1 MPSVP
6 RSFSSRVLAVLL
18 LLVPS
23 AVRAQAADPQA
34 PGPAALRKD
43 IEALT
48 LDTGRAVVLKNVK
61 LAAGLGML
69 QLSDGILVPAS
80 PVGGKAVEMVFLG
93 KGRITLEAPDRIEAG
108 QLELFTGA
116 SRLDSEFTEAVLVI
130 GLDAAVDAMLR
141 RPAAQPGAGL
151 TATLDRAKALYQE
164 WRKRREREILGV
176 DRSLLLDGLRDP
188 SAEGYFAAWFR
199 GAEQGD
205 FLYSV
210 DPASREQ
217 VTLGRFV
224 PIDATEKE
232 KRKILREISREQR
245 KGRLIGLEM
254 DDLGQWDTWLSA
266 SIRDGKGKP
275 RPGSPAFE
283 PAKYTLDLTVDPDL
297 RLSGTARLDLVPVIP
312 GSRAVMIRT
321 SDLKVTR
328 VTDGAGADLYHQTAG
343 SELTVVLSK
352 PAAQGE
358 TVPVVVHFESHPI
371 EKSWNVYRLLDTQG
385 WYPQTGEINRAAF
398 DATFHWPKGLDLMAG
413 GRRVDGGE
421 QGGQRW
427 ERRVLERPSL
437 GYSFELGNFDVDTVK
452 SGHVEIRFAFG
463 SGSAMT
469 GRSTRDSVRKAVQ
482 DSLAYFEETFGP
494 YPFDEL
500 TVVTADRGFSQSL
513 PGFMTLSNFLLNDAG
528 MWNKMFGLED
538 RRLVIAHEMAH
549 QWWGDHVGWASY
561 RDQWMSEALASY
573 SALLYGRER
582 LKELSGVDLTEGW
595 FDAVTAQLPDG
606 SPIESVG
613 PVVLG
618 WRLVSS
624 RAADAYQPIV
634 YMKGAVVVDMLARML
649 GEDAFPKVLQQIV
662 KAAGGGM
669 ISTED
674 LFAMIGK
681 VASADLQPFA
691 DQYVYGTGLPEV
703 YYDFKFE
710 KNGAGDGWLVKGTA
724 RQHTPHRFRYKV
736 VATDT
741 GSFDV
746 VRQAAGQVDVK
757 TSALVI
763 PVTVAVVD
771 PKGGKKGL
779 YGANAAVKGN
789 LLLKGETADFE
800 IPVPYEPKKFWLDK
814 DHRVFGYFLS
824 EERHPKWFFLLQGEK
839 AVAAGELD
847 KAAALFERALAAKE
861 PPPDDGRTVY
871 YDSLK
876 WQERTLNGRIEL
888 SRARLFLDR
897 GDEAKAEESLGK
909 AGRALGD
916 DDDTL
921 QVLRARLEIRRGDF
935 EKAFRRLRKGVLGT
949 EDLDTSEA
957 YALLAIAAQKAGH
970 ADDLAKALK
979 RAKET
984 GADVAVL
991 SGLGNS

>member
-1 MPSVP
+1 VP
-6 RSFSSRVLAVLL
+6 RISSMRVLAVLL
-18 LLVPS
+18 ALTAS
-23 AVRAQAADPQA
+23 AVRAPAQA
-34 PGPAALRKD
+34 PPPDLAALRKD

-48 LDTGRAVVLKNVK
+48 LDAGRAVALKNVK

-69 QLSDGILVPAS
+69 QLSDGILFPAT
-80 PVGGKAVEMVFLG
+80 PVGGKVVEMVFVG
-93 KGRITLEAPDRIEAG
+93 KGRITLEAPDAIEAG

-116 SRLDSEFTEAVLVI
+116 SRLDTEFGEAVLVI

-141 RPAAQPGAGL
+141 KPAAQPDA
-151 TATLDRAKALYQE
+151 ATLGKAQGLYQE
-164 WRKRREREILGV
+164 WRKRREREILGIE
-176 DRSLLLDGLRDP
+176 RSLLLDGLRDP
-188 SAEGYFAAWFR
+188 GAEGYFAAWFR
-199 GAEQGD
+199 NVGGVEQGD
-205 FLYSV
+205 FLYTV
-210 DPASREQ
+210 EPASREQ

-224 PIDATEKE
+224 PLDATEKE

-245 KGRLIGLEM
+245 KGRLIGMEL

-266 SIRDGKGKP
+266 SLRDSQGKP

-283 PAKYTLDLTVDPDL
+283 PSKYTLDLTVDPDL
-297 RLSGTARLDLVPVIP
+297 RLSGTARLDLDPVIP
-312 GSRAVMIRT
+312 GSRAVMIRVP
-321 SDLKVTR
+321 DLKVTK
-328 VTDGAGADLYHQTAG
+328 VTDAAGADLYHQTAG
-343 SELTVVLSK
+343 SELTVVLPK
-352 PAAQGE
+352 PVAQGE
-358 TVPVVVHFESHPI
+358 TGSIVIHFESHPI
-371 EKSWNVYRLLDTQG
+371 EKDWNIYRLLDTQG
-385 WYPQTGEINRAAF
+385 WYPQTGEINRAAI
-398 DATFHWPKGLDLMAG
+398 DATFHWPKGLDLMTG
-413 GRRVDGGE
+413 GKRVDGGE

-427 ERRVLERPSL
+427 ERRVLERPAL
-437 GYSFELGNFDVDTVK
+437 GYTFELGNFDVDTVK

-469 GRSTRDSVRKAVQ
+469 GRGTRESVRKAVQ
-482 DSLAYFEETFGP
+482 DSLSYFEEIFGP
-494 YPFDEL
+494 YPLDEL
-500 TVVTADRGFSQSL
+500 TVVTANRGFSQSL
-513 PGFMTLSNFLLNDAG
+513 PGFMTLSDLLLNDAG
-528 MWNKMFGLED
+528 IWNKMFGLED

-582 LKELSGVDLTEGW
+582 LKNELSGVDLTEGW
-595 FDAVTAQLPDG
+595 FGAVTAQLPDG

-624 RAADAYQPIV
+624 RASDAYQPIV

-649 GEDAFPKVLQQIV
+649 GEDAFPKILHQIV
-662 KAAGGGM
+662 KVAGGGM

-703 YYDFKFE
+703 YYDYRFE
-710 KNGAGDGWLVKGTA
+710 KGSDSDGGWLVKGTA
-724 RQHTPHRFRYKV
+724 RQQTPHRFRYKV
-736 VATDT
+736 VALDGGT
-741 GSFDV
+741 FDV
-746 VRQAAGQVDVK
+746 VREAAGQVDVK

-771 PKGGKKGL
+771 PKGGKKGM

-789 LLLKGETADFE
+789 LLMKGETAEFE

-824 EERHPKWFFLLQGEK
+824 EERHPKWFSLLQGEK

-847 KAAALFERALAAKE
+847 KAAALFERALAVKE

-897 GDEAKAEESLGK
+897 GDEAQAEASLDKAQ
-909 AGRALGD
+909 RALGD
-916 DDDTL
+916 DDDTV

-957 YALLAIAAQKAGH
+957 YALLAVAAQKAGH
-970 ADDLAKALK
+970 AEDLAKALK
-979 RAKET
+979 KAKET

-991 SGLGNS
+991 SGVGGS

>member
-1 MPSVP
+1 MP
-6 RSFSSRVLAVLL
+6 RFSSLSFLSVLL
-18 LLVPS
+18 LLVP
-23 AVRAQAADPQA
+23 AALRAQAPLPD
-34 PGPAALRKD
+34 PAALKKD

-48 LDTGRAVVLKNVK
+48 LDTDRAVALKNVK
-61 LAAGLGML
+61 LSAGLGVL
-69 QLSDGILVPAS
+69 QLSDGFLFPAT
-80 PVGGKAVEMVFLG
+80 PVGGKVVEMVFLG
-93 KGRITLEAPDRIEAG
+93 KGRITLEAPDAIEAG

-116 SRLDSEFTEAVLVI
+116 SRLDAEFGEAVLVV

-141 RPAAQPGAGL
+141 KPAAQPDA
-151 TATLDRAKALYQE
+151 ATLDKAKALYQE

-176 DRSLLLDGLRDP
+176 ERSLLLDGLRDP
-188 SAEGYFAAWFR
+188 STEGYFAAWFR

-205 FLYSV
+205 FLYTV
-210 DPASREQ
+210 EPASREQ

-224 PIDATEKE
+224 PLDATEKE
-232 KRKILREISREQR
+232 KRKILREIGREQR
-245 KGRLIGLEM
+245 KGRLIGLEL

-266 SIRDGKGKP
+266 SLRDGQGKP
-275 RPGSPAFE
+275 HPGSPAFE
-283 PAKYTLDLTVDPDL
+283 PTKYTLDLTVAPDL
-297 RLSGTARLDLVPVIP
+297 RLSGTARLDLEPAIA
-312 GSRAVMIRT
+312 GSRAVMIRVP
-321 SDLKVTR
+321 DLKVTR
-328 VTDGAGADLYHQTAG
+328 VTDPAGADLYYQTAA
-343 SELTVVLSK
+343 SELTVVLPK
-352 PAAQGE
+352 PTAEGE
-358 TVPVVVHFESHPI
+358 IVPVVVHFESHPI
-371 EKSWNVYRLLDTQG
+371 EKDWNIYRLLDTQG

-398 DATFHWPKGLDLMAG
+398 DATFHWPRGLDLMAG

-421 QGGQRW
+421 QGNQRW
-427 ERRVLERPSL
+427 ERRVLESPAL
-437 GYSFELGNFDVDTVK
+437 GYTFELGNFDVDTVK

-463 SGSAMT
+463 SGSSMT
-469 GRSTRDSVRKAVQ
+469 GKGTRESVRKAVQ

-513 PGFMTLSNFLLNDAG
+513 PGFMTLSDFLLNDAG

-549 QWWGDHVGWASY
+549 QWWGDNVGWASY

-573 SALLYGRER
+573 AALLYGRVR
-582 LKELSGVDLTEGW
+582 LKNELSGVDLTEGW
-595 FDAVTAQLPDG
+595 FDAVTAPLPDG
-606 SPIESVG
+606 SPVESVG

-634 YMKGAVVVDMLARML
+634 YMKGAVVVDMLARMV
-649 GEDAFPKVLQQIV
+649 GEDTFPKVLQQIAKV
-662 KAAGGGM
+662 AGGGM

-681 VASADLQPFA
+681 VTSVDLQPFA

-703 YYDFKFE
+703 YYDFRFE
-710 KNGAGDGWLVKGTA
+710 KEGDGWVVKGTT
-724 RQHTPHRFRYKV
+724 RQRTPHRFRYKV
-736 VATDT
+736 VATD
-741 GSFDV
+741 GGAFDV

-757 TSALVI
+757 TSALVV

-789 LLLKGETADFE
+789 LLLRGETADFS

-824 EERHPKWFFLLQGEK
+824 EERHPKWYLYLQGEK
-839 AVAAGELD
+839 AAAAGNLD
-847 KAAALFERALAAKE
+847 EAAAFYEKALTAKE

-871 YDSLK
+871 YDNLK
-876 WQERTLNGRIEL
+876 WQERMLNGRIEL
-888 SRARLFLDR
+888 SRARFFLDR
-897 GDEAKAEESLGK
+897 GDEARAEESLDK
-909 AGRALGD
+909 AQRAFGD
-916 DDDTL
+916 RDDTV

-957 YALLAIAAQKAGH
+957 YALLAVAAQKAGH
-970 ADDLAKALK
+970 AEELTKAIK
-979 RAKET
+979 KAKET
-984 GADVAVL
+984 GADVSAL
-991 SGLGNS
+991 SETSGAGGS

>member
-1 MPSVP
+1 MP
-6 RSFSSRVLAVLL
+6 RMSFHASAAVLL
-18 LLVPS
+18 LILAPS
-23 AVRAQAADPQA
+23 AGRAQGAVPD
-34 PGPAALRKD
+34 PAALRKD
-43 IEALT
+43 IEGLT
-48 LDTGRAVVLKNVK
+48 LDTGKAVALKNVK

-69 QLSDGILVPAS
+69 QLSDGILFPAT
-80 PVGGKAVEMVFLG
+80 PVGGKVVEMVFVG
-93 KGRITLEAPDRIEAG
+93 KGRITLEAPDAIEAG

-116 SRLDSEFTEAVLVI
+116 SRLDSEFGEAALVI

-141 RPAAQPGAGL
+141 KPAAQPDA
-151 TATLDRAKALYQE
+151 ATVEKAKALYQE
-164 WRKRREREILGV
+164 WRKRRERETLGV
-176 DRSLLLDGLRDP
+176 ERSLLLDGLRDP

-205 FLYSV
+205 FLYTV
-210 DPASREQ
+210 EPASREQ

-224 PIDATEKE
+224 PLDATEKE
-232 KRKILREISREQR
+232 KRRILREISREQR
-245 KGRLIGLEM
+245 KGRLIGLEL

-266 SIRDGKGKP
+266 SLRDGQGRP

-283 PAKYTLDLTVDPDL
+283 PSKYTLDLTVDPDL
-297 RLSGTARLDLVPVIP
+297 RLSGTARLDLDPVIP
-312 GSRAVMIRT
+312 GSRAVMIRVP
-321 SDLKVTR
+321 DLKVTR
-328 VTDGAGADLYHQTAG
+328 VTDPSGADLYYQTAG
-343 SELTVVLSK
+343 SELTVILPK

-358 TVPVVVHFESHPI
+358 IAPVVVHFESHPI
-371 EKSWNVYRLLDTQG
+371 EKDWNIYRLLDTQG
-385 WYPQTGEINRAAF
+385 WFPQTGEINRATV

-427 ERRVLERPSL
+427 ERRVLERPAL
-437 GYSFELGNFDVDTVK
+437 GYTFELGNFDVETIK

-469 GRSTRDSVRKAVQ
+469 GKSTRESVRTAVQ
-482 DSLAYFEETFGP
+482 DSLAYFEEIFGP

-500 TVVTADRGFSQSL
+500 TVVTANRGFSQSL
-513 PGFMTLSNFLLNDAG
+513 PGFMTLSDALLNDAG
-528 MWNKMFGLED
+528 MWNKFFGLED

-573 SALLYGRER
+573 AALLYGRER
-582 LKELSGVDLTEGW
+582 LKNELSGVDLTEGW
-595 FDAVTAQLPDG
+595 FDAVTAPLPDG
-606 SPIESVG
+606 SPVESVG

-624 RAADAYQPIV
+624 RASDAYQPIV

-649 GEDAFPKVLQQIV
+649 GEEAFPKVLQQIV
-662 KAAGGGM
+662 KVAGGGM

-681 VASADLQPFA
+681 VTSADLQPFA

-703 YYDFKFE
+703 YYDFQFAKE
-710 KNGAGDGWLVKGTA
+710 GDGWVVKGTA
-724 RQHTPHRFRYKV
+724 RQQTPHRFRYKV
-736 VATDT
+736 VATDRGT
-741 GSFDV
+741 FDV

-789 LLLKGETADFE
+789 LLLKGESADFS

-824 EERHPKWFFLLQGEK
+824 EERHPKWYLHQQGEK
-839 AVAAGELD
+839 AAVAGNLD
-847 KAAALFERALAAKE
+847 EAAALYEKALAAKE

-871 YDSLK
+871 YDNMK
-876 WQERTLNGRIEL
+876 WQERILNGRIEL

-897 GDEAKAEESLGK
+897 GDEAKAEDSLDK
-909 AGRALGD
+909 AQRALGD
-916 DDDTL
+916 EDDSI
-921 QVLRARLEIRRGDF
+921 QVLRARLEVRRGDF

-957 YALLAIAAQKAGH
+957 YALLAVAAHKTGH
-970 ADDLAKALK
+970 AEDLAKALK
-979 RAKET
+979 KAKES
-984 GADVAVL
+984 GADMAAL
-991 SGLGNS
+991 SSL